1 MENMND
7 FYDTENWDI
16 RPLKLVNGS
25 TLKIGKDENAFIMFV
40 DQHFNWFQKKMIKK
54 FFGIE
59 VKDYKE
65 G

>member
-1 MENMND
+1 MDDMYEP
-7 FYDTENWDI
+7 YDDTYYI
-16 RPLKLVNGS
+16 RQPKLANGS

>member
-1 MENMND
+1 MDDNNY
-7 FYDTENWDI
+7 FYDENYCI
-16 RPLKLVNGS
+16 RAPKLANGS

>member
-1 MENMND
+1 MDDMYAP
-7 FYDTENWDI
+7 YDDAYCI
-16 RPLKLVNGS
+16 RQPNIANGS

>member
-1 MENMND
+1 MDDMYAP
-7 FYDTENWDI
+7 YDDAYFI
-16 RPLKLVNGS
+16 RPPKIANGS